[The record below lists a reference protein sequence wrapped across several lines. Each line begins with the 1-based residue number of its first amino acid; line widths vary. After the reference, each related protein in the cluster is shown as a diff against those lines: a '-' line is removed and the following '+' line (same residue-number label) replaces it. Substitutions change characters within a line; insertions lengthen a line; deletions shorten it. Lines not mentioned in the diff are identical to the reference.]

1 MFPLPGFLTHGPG
14 VPDNGRGA
22 DLPPRIVQGAPTVTV
37 VTVVCVPDD
46 HAVELLGTVPEGVR
60 VIAWDGD
67 GPQPDGLADTEFWVP
82 QVEDAS
88 ELEAKFA
95 AMPRLRVMQLTS
107 AGVED
112 VLDHVPDGVTL
123 CDARGVHGSSVAE
136 LVLTLVLASLRRL
149 PHFLDA
155 QRDRRWDLVE
165 ADDLRDKTVL
175 IVGAGDLGE
184 QTARRLRSFD
194 ATPVLVAHSAR
205 EGVHATDE
213 LPDLLPDADVV
224 VLTLP
229 LTPKTAGL
237 VDAEF
242 LARMRD
248 GALLVNVARGKVVDT
263 DALLAELTS
272 GRLRAALDVVDPEPL
287 PSDHALWSAPNLII
301 TPHAAGHVKQAG
313 PRAFAL
319 VAEQL
324 RRFVA
329 GEKLENVVEGAY

>member
-1 MFPLPGFLTHGPG
+1 M
-14 VPDNGRGA
+14 
-22 DLPPRIVQGAPTVTV
+22 
-37 VTVVCVPDD
+37 TVVCVPDD
-46 HAVELLGTVPEGVR
+46 HAVELLGTVPDGVE
-60 VIAWDGD
+60 VIAWDGE
-67 GPQPDGLADTEFWVP
+67 GEKPARLSETAFWVP
-82 QVEDAS
+82 QVEDARD
-88 ELEAKFA
+88 LDAKFA

-112 VLDHVPDGVTL
+112 VIDHVPDGVLL
-123 CDARGVHGSSVAE
+123 CDARGVHGSAVAE
-136 LVLTLVLASLRRL
+136 LVLTLILASQRRL

-155 QRDRRWDLVE
+155 QRESRWDLVE

-184 QTARRLRSFD
+184 QTARRLRGFD
-194 ATPVLVAHSAR
+194 ATPVLVAHTAR
-205 EGVHATDE
+205 EGVHATEE

-237 VDAEF
+237 VDAAF
-242 LARMRD
+242 LARMAD
-248 GALLVNVARGKVVDT
+248 GALLVNVARGKIVDT

-272 GRLRAALDVVDPEPL
+272 GRLRAGLDVVDPEPL
-287 PSDHALWSAPNLII
+287 PADHALWSAPNLII

-319 VAEQL
+319 VADQV

-329 GEKLENVVEGAY
+329 GEDLINVVEGGY